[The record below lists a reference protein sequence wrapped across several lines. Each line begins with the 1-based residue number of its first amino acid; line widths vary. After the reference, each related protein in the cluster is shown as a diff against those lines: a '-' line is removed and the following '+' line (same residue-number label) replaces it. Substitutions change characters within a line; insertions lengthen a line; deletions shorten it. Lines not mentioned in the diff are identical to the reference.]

1 MEAWAAA
8 VRVQSPP
15 SHPRHLLLT
24 LLTLLALHPIRAP
37 GLMIKDADAPYEPNK
52 RRWVKLKRDHLGD
65 GLADT
70 LDLVVLGAYMGRGA
84 YGGQQ
89 SVWLLGA
96 HDPATG
102 KWRTVAKVGNGMTDE
117 DTRRLNATL
126 PMRRVHGA
134 GDVPPWLD
142 VCAPL
147 RPDFVIA
154 DPWAAPVWEVTSCEL
169 TSSVVHTAGV
179 SLRFPRLTRERS
191 DKTPREATTVQ
202 ELVRLKD
209 ASQRV
214 SSAGCGGES
223 SVDAGESGCGAS
235 LDVPTLFS
243 GVGRTPATLEQLG
256 VLLPAAA
263 VGGGGGGGPAAVAS
277 VPA

>member
-1 MEAWAAA
+1 M
-8 VRVQSPP
+8 V
-15 SHPRHLLLT
+15 
-24 LLTLLALHPIRAP
+24 
-37 GLMIKDADAPYEPNK
+37 KDADAPYEPNK
-52 RRWVKLKRDHLGD
+52 RRWVKLKREHLGS

-70 LDLVVLGAYMGRGA
+70 VDLVVLGAYMGRGA

-126 PMRRVHGA
+126 PMRRVRGA
-134 GDVPPWLD
+134 DDVPSWLD
-142 VCAPL
+142 VCTPL

-154 DPWAAPVWEVTSCEL
+154 DPWAAPVWEVTSCEM
-169 TSSVVHTAGV
+169 TKSAVHTAGV

-191 DKTPREATTVQ
+191 DKTPREAPTVD
-202 ELVRLKD
+202 ELARLID
-209 ASQRV
+209 ASQRGL
-214 SSAGCGGES
+214 SAGDSGEGS
-223 SVDAGESGCGAS
+223 SGSSGESGGGAS
-235 LDVPTLFS
+235 LDSPTLFS
-243 GVGRTPATLEQLG
+243 GLEARTPATLEQLG
-256 VLLPAAA
+256 VTLPAAA
-263 VGGGGGGGPAAVAS
+263 ESGVGYGGAAAAAS